1 MTAEELCERYADR
14 VYRFAAMVS
23 RSSADARD
31 LAQEALERAIRG
43 LPKMDPQRGEI
54 EGWLYRIVVNAARDA
69 GRVARRH
76 QALLERARTLMVRP
90 PGPTS
95 GPPPGV
101 ADGEPLNAIHQ
112 LAPRERAVIAL
123 RFGADLDHA
132 AVGRALGISSAAAGM
147 ATRRAIAA
155 LRIRLEAG
163 RKEART

>member
-43 LPKMDPQRGEI
+43 LPKMDPQRGDI

-101 ADGEPLNAIHQ
+101 ADGELLNAIRQ

-155 LRIRLEAG
+155 LRTRLEAG

>member
-1 MTAEELCERYADR
+1 MTADELCERYADR

-31 LAQEALERAIRG
+31 LAQESLERAIRG
-43 LPKMDPQRGEI
+43 LPKMDPECGDI

-69 GRVARRH
+69 GRIANRH
-76 QALLERARTLMVRP
+76 PALLERARTLRVRP
-90 PGPTS
+90 PRPTR

-101 ADGEPLNAIHQ
+101 ADAELLNAIRQ

-132 AVGRALGISSAAAGM
+132 SVGRALGISPAAAGM

-155 LRIRLEAG
+155 LRTRLEAG
-163 RKEART
+163 RKESRT

>member
-1 MTAEELCERYADR
+1 MTADELCERYADR

-23 RSSADARD
+23 RSTDDARD
-31 LAQEALERAIRG
+31 LAQEALEHAIRG
-43 LPKMDPQRGEI
+43 LPKMDPERGDV

-69 GRVARRH
+69 GRVARRQ

-90 PGPTS
+90 PRPGS
-95 GPPPGV
+95 GPPAGV
-101 ADGEPLNAIHQ
+101 ADAELLNAIRQ
-112 LAPRERAVIAL
+112 LPPRERAVIAL

-155 LRIRLEAG
+155 LRARLEAG
-163 RKEART
+163 RKESMT